1 MLLSV
6 LFSDFHRFTVKIA
19 YQSDPA
25 LSPVQQACGKF
36 FAIFLLTA
44 FSGLTSLKCGR
55 VLCSIPRHMV
65 CRFIT
70 RCFLFT
76 SVSIFQAFGI
86 KMLTYSTS
94 VILSFIA
101 PLIVPFTAF
110 LILREKITFCNIM
123 SLIICFCGVL
133 IFTNPQLFGSV

>member
-6 LFSDFHRFTVKIA
+6 LFIDLTRFTVKIA
-19 YQSDPA
+19 YDSDSA
-25 LSPVQQACGKF
+25 LSPVQQTCGKF
-36 FAIFLLTA
+36 TASLLLTA
-44 FSGLTSLKCGR
+44 FAALTSLKCQK
-55 VLCSIPRHMV
+55 VLCSIPRHML

-76 SVSIFQAFGI
+76 SVSLFQAFGI

-101 PLIVPFTAF
+101 PLVAPFTA
-110 LILREKITFCNIM
+110 
-123 SLIICFCGVL
+123 
-133 IFTNPQLFGSV
+133 